1 MHFKKKT
8 VTNLIKPPPFHLF
21 TLPTTRF
28 STSLNSHA
36 PVAAGF
42 NLSSSPTFSTFSR
55 AIFWTRIFRKRDP
68 AILFRDRREKKR
80 KEGRGKTRRGQ
91 DQHWL
96 VTRRFVI
103 HRASC
108 NRGSSFKRNL
118 PPTRSLSSSLVSLS
132 LSLSLES
139 SDGIKRNSVRTR
151 ISKKRK
157 IVSDRIE
164 DWINSVY
171 LNRFFSFCKRTVNEW
186 LLDVR

>member
-1 MHFKKKT
+1 MHLKKKT

-91 DQHWL
+91 EHWL

-139 SDGIKRNSVRTR
+139 SDGIKRTLFEQEFR
-151 ISKKRK
+151 KKGK
-157 IVSDRIE
+157 
-164 DWINSVY
+164 
-171 LNRFFSFCKRTVNEW
+171 
-186 LLDVR
+186 